1 MGKTQDEDIVHAY
14 NLIHSVIS
22 DIAIFREN
30 IENDFHDW
38 FMDASR
44 IGSELGI
51 VLTVPRLSGR
61 QQHRANAG
69 PENPDPKVYYRIN
82 INVAIPF
89 LDHMEQVLN
98 NRFHSDSMVGSHL
111 FYLVPTLIINHS
123 DLQDL
128 AKCLLFWERDLPS
141 ASSLLSEL
149 KQWQRFWK
157 LKSES
162 LDNIIPADLEH
173 CIHAADEDVF
183 PNIRVLLIIAC
194 TIPVSSCK
202 AERSFSALR
211 RIKSYL
217 RNTMSSERFAGLA
230 LMHLH
235 SDVDTDIDEVCEA
248 FNTTEKCFNLVF
260 YTNK

>member
-1 MGKTQDEDIVHAY
+1 MHTPLRLLRSPIRNRSNPSPSLSDLPRYGPGVPFLYFSYLSFLTHADMGKTQDEDIVHAY

-30 IENDFHDW
+30 IEKDFHDW

-69 PENPDPKVYYRIN
+69 PENPDPEVYYR

-98 NRFHSDSMVGSHL
+98 NRFHRDSMVGSHL

-128 AKCLLFWERDLPS
+128 AKCLLFWKRDLPS

-162 LDNIIPADLEH
+162 LDNIIPADLAH

-183 PNIRVLLIIAC
+183 P
-194 TIPVSSCK
+194 TY
-202 AERSFSALR
+202 E
-211 RIKSYL
+211 Y
-217 RNTMSSERFAGLA
+217 
-230 LMHLH
+230 
-235 SDVDTDIDEVCEA
+235 
-248 FNTTEKCFNLVF
+248 
-260 YTNK
+260 Y

>member
-30 IENDFHDW
+30 IEKDFHDC

-69 PENPDPKVYYRIN
+69 PEYPDPEVYYRIN
-82 INVAIPF
+82 VAITF

-98 NRFHSDSMVGSHL
+98 KRFHRDSIVGSH
-111 FYLVPTLIINHS
+111 LVPTLIINHS

-141 ASSLLSEL
+141 GSSLLCEL

-162 LDNIIPADLEH
+162 LDNIIPADL
-173 CIHAADEDVF
+173 ARVSMQLMKMF
-183 PNIRVLLIIAC
+183 PQHTS
-194 TIPVSSCK
+194 TINYC
-202 AERSFSALR
+202 
-211 RIKSYL
+211 
-217 RNTMSSERFAGLA
+217 
-230 LMHLH
+230 LH
-235 SDVDTDIDEVCEA
+235 
-248 FNTTEKCFNLVF
+248 
-260 YTNK
+260 YTCV